1 MEASSQQPTALV
13 VGVVLAAGAA
23 ERMGNAKQLLPY
35 KGAILLQHAVDAAEA
50 SRLDGVIVVT
60 GAYAD
65 EVEAALRVDRAV
77 TVRNPDFRRGNMSSL
92 EVGAAAAPQADAVM
106 LLMGDHP
113 GVKVAVIDE
122 MLELWRRQRPWAAT
136 AAYRDRVGKQPR
148 IRRGGRGSRGSRRV
162 PGGQHFLGPPEARWE
177 RLKASAPQPRSA
189 TTRVLPDPAHAMIW
203 RLRSISLIAASCAFV
218 WSTLPSFGSL
228 RAEGAAI
235 AGTRACFCG
244 PAPSLSAQESSGN
257 NGIQNQKHDSSYH
270 LDCGVAKERTD
281 HDVRVRDVR
290 ARVERNQDDSQ
301 QTQCK

>member
-50 SRLDGVIVVT
+50 SRLDGVRVVT

-136 AAYRDRVGKQPR
+136 AAYRDRVAHPFLLSREALDESIQ
-148 IRRGGRGSRGSRRV
+148 IGG
-162 PGGQHFLGPPEARWE
+162 PKLLW
-177 RLKASAPQPRSA
+177 RLVAEDQ
-189 TTRVLPDPAHAMIW
+189 TGRVLQLEVDAPAPDDVNSPEDY
-203 RLRSISLIAASCAFV
+203 RSL
-218 WSTLPSFGSL
+218 L
-228 RAEGAAI
+228 AEG
-235 AGTRACFCG
+235 
-244 PAPSLSAQESSGN
+244 E
-257 NGIQNQKHDSSYH
+257 
-270 LDCGVAKERTD
+270 
-281 HDVRVRDVR
+281 
-290 ARVERNQDDSQ
+290 
-301 QTQCK
+301 